1 LAFKALRR
9 REFAGAAAAGA
20 GGGAATAGG
29 TPAFA
34 RAIAAFNEVL
44 ISSFDGK
51 FTAGGAAAFASA
63 NALNSAINSSFVGS
77 FLTALGLLR
86 VAKRAVLAT
95 VLILDGLAKAPAAG
109 FSLAAFSAIPT
120 LELELDLL
128 RSFFSV

>member
-9 REFAGAAAAGA
+9 REFAGAAAAA

-34 RAIAAFNEVL
+34 RATAAFNEVL

-51 FTAGGAAAFASA
+51 FTVGGAAAAFASA

-128 RSFFSV
+128 RCFSV